1 MRPFSLHLDFRKW
14 DPSPSPLIL
23 KFECVYVVCS
33 TRRYEKEKKKKET
46 KGTKETTTDS
56 QLQKLETYCIPPHC
70 LDHYYQERRYI
81 LLTTQN
87 RLVYSQPSRH
97 SQRQAES
104 KV

>member
-33 TRRYEKEKKKKET
+33 TRRYEKEKKKKKET

-56 QLQKLETYCIPPHC
+56 QLQKLETYCIPPP
-70 LDHYYQERRYI
+70 
-81 LLTTQN
+81 T
-87 RLVYSQPSRH
+87 V
-97 SQRQAES
+97 
-104 KV
+104 

>member
-1 MRPFSLHLDFRKW
+1 MGPLPLTLDTEVQMCICCMQYTQIRKG
-14 DPSPSPLIL
+14 
-23 KFECVYVVCS
+23 
-33 TRRYEKEKKKKET
+33 KKKKET

-97 SQRQAES
+97 S
-104 KV
+104 

>member
-1 MRPFSLHLDFRKW
+1 MLYAVHADTKRK
-14 DPSPSPLIL
+14 
-23 KFECVYVVCS
+23 
-33 TRRYEKEKKKKET
+33 KKKKET